1 VVHHSSRRCA
11 GLLFLLAFTAG
22 CRQRVGDSVAAR
34 PNVLL
39 ISIDALRADR
49 LGIYG
54 YEPPTS
60 PFLDELARS
69 GTVYERAF
77 VATHGTTPSHTT
89 MLSGFYQEAH
99 GVGLERMAEGVV
111 AAGIPDAVPLL
122 QEQLRAAG
130 YSTIGITDG
139 GNIGRRFGFSRG
151 FESFDDKGGG
161 LARTVPL
168 LLNEL
173 ARARQAQP
181 GRPVFAF
188 LHTYDVHSPY
198 RPPPEA
204 RAALA
209 IPESVVNAH
218 TRFLLRNSRNPAAM
232 GASRLAEVSALY
244 DAEIRG
250 VDRHLRGLFDALEAV
265 DFLDHSLVL
274 ITSDH
279 GEEFGEHGGLLHGA
293 KLYDELMRVPLL
305 VVGERIPRGARG
317 SRLISAVDLV
327 PSILDHV
334 GVARSSSLV
343 GRPFL
348 GPAALERVAAVLAQ
362 YGRRLYAV
370 RTERWKLIQ
379 DDAGRFELY
388 DLVAD
393 PGEESNVAPQYGAVR
408 ARLAGVIARFR
419 ESQARVAGTAPAV
432 VLDAE
437 ETEKLRSLG
446 YLGGN

>member
-1 VVHHSSRRCA
+1 MA
-11 GLLFLLAFTAG
+11 LTGG
-22 CRQRVGDSVAAR
+22 CPQRVGDQAVAR
-34 PNVLL
+34 PDVLL
-39 ISIDALRADR
+39 ISLDTLRADR
-49 LGIYG
+49 LGTYG
-54 YEPPTS
+54 HTRPTS

-69 GTVYERAF
+69 GTLYERAF

-89 MLSGFYQEAH
+89 MLSGLYQEAH
-99 GVGLERMAEGVV
+99 GVGLERMTEGVV
-111 AAGIPDAVPLL
+111 DAGIPDAVPLV

-130 YSTIGITDG
+130 YATIGITDG

-151 FESFDDKGGG
+151 FERFDDKGGG
-161 LARTVPL
+161 LARTAPL
-168 LLNEL
+168 LVSEFD
-173 ARARQAQP
+173 RARRAHP

-198 RPPPEA
+198 RPSPEA

-209 IPESVVNAH
+209 IPQSVANAQ
-218 TRFLLRNSRNPAAM
+218 TRFLLRNSRHPAAM
-232 GASRLAEVSALY
+232 GATRLAEISALY
-244 DAEIRG
+244 DAEIRD
-250 VDRHLRGLFDALEAV
+250 VDRHLRGLFDALEA
-265 DFLDHSLVL
+265 DGFLDHALVL

-305 VVGERIPRGARG
+305 AVGERIPRGERK

-327 PSILDHV
+327 PSILDHI
-334 GVARSSSLV
+334 GVARPASQV

-348 GPAALERVAAVLAQ
+348 GPAAAERVAAVLAQ

-388 DLVAD
+388 DLVTD
-393 PGEESNVAPQYGAVR
+393 PREESNVAEQYGAVR

-419 ESQARVAGTAPAV
+419 ESQAKVVGTAPAV

-437 ETEKLRSLG
+437 ESEKLRSLG

>member
-1 VVHHSSRRCA
+1 
-11 GLLFLLAFTAG
+11 
-22 CRQRVGDSVAAR
+22 
-34 PNVLL
+34 
-39 ISIDALRADR
+39 
-49 LGIYG
+49 
-54 YEPPTS
+54 
-60 PFLDELARS
+60 
-69 GTVYERAF
+69 
-77 VATHGTTPSHTT
+77 
-89 MLSGFYQEAH
+89 
-99 GVGLERMAEGVV
+99 
-111 AAGIPDAVPLL
+111 
-122 QEQLRAAG
+122 
-130 YSTIGITDG
+130 
-139 GNIGRRFGFSRG
+139 
-151 FESFDDKGGG
+151 
-161 LARTVPL
+161 
-168 LLNEL
+168 
-173 ARARQAQP
+173 
-181 GRPVFAF
+181 
-188 LHTYDVHSPY
+188 
-198 RPPPEA
+198 
-204 RAALA
+204 
-209 IPESVVNAH
+209 
-218 TRFLLRNSRNPAAM
+218 LRNSRNPAAM

-250 VDRHLRGLFDALEAV
+250 VDRHLRGLFDALEAD